1 MILDKDFL
9 NRTKIAV
16 TIKEVINKLQ
26 LQLRASIYQKT
37 SLREWNCEPQ
47 TERTYLQYKCP
58 TKG

>member
-16 TIKEVINKLQ
+16 RIKEVINKLQ

-37 SLREWNCEPQ
+37 SLREWNWKPQ